1 MHRTGVVVLSV
12 LTILGGTA
20 CQDPPRTLTAEQR
33 ERAAEAAELRAVA
46 RERDRADNLRQR
58 DVGAARRQQ
67 RAAEPPRPP
76 RNPAIVTADT
86 WADGPWPLTVDGGIL
101 TCTPVAGVEAVYI
114 TTTDDGRMWPLNGA
128 GRAHHG
134 RWGAE
139 PATEPI
145 WRENPRIPGS
155 RVNIGPLIDRARSL
169 C

>member
-1 MHRTGVVVLSV
+1 MAAH
-12 LTILGGTA
+12 GG
-20 CQDPPRTLTAEQR
+20 R
-33 ERAAEAAELRAVA
+33 
-46 RERDRADNLRQR
+46 
-58 DVGAARRQQ
+58 
-67 RAAEPPRPP
+67 
-76 RNPAIVTADT
+76 
-86 WADGPWPLTVDGGIL
+86 GIL
-101 TCTPVAGVEAVYI
+101 TCMPVAGVEAVYI
-114 TTTDDGRMWPLNGA
+114 TTTEDGRMWPLNGA